1 MRDTDLKL
9 VRRLPLFADIE
20 PNHFDELAKG
30 AFLQAFPP
38 RLELIREGELP
49 DFLHVVVEGSVEV
62 YGTLGERETALAILP
77 ENRTFILAAVV
88 RDEVYLTSA
97 RTLGPTRI
105 LMIPAGA
112 VRTVFDKDA
121 AFARAVVR
129 ELASRYR
136 DLVRDL
142 KGNKLRTSVERL
154 ANYLLRL
161 APKRGTQA
169 KFVLS
174 LEKRTLASYLGMA
187 PEHLSRALAQ
197 LTEHG
202 VSVSGQTVIIT
213 DRARL
218 QRLAEPHP
226 LIDEA

>member
-1 MRDTDLKL
+1 MRDPDTKL
-9 VRRLPLFADIE
+9 ARRLPLFAEIA
-20 PNHFDELAKG
+20 PHHFEELLAG

-38 RLELIREGELP
+38 RLELVREGTLP
-49 DFLHVVVEGSVEV
+49 DFLHIVVEGSVEL
-62 YGTLGERETALAILP
+62 YGTLDERETALAIMT
-77 ENRTFILAAVV
+77 ENASFVLAAVV

-97 RTLGPTRI
+97 RTLIPTRI

-112 VRTVFDKDA
+112 VRSVFDKDA

-161 APKRGTQA
+161 APKRGTSTSFA
-169 KFVLS
+169 LP

-197 LTEHG
+197 LNEHG
-202 VSVSGQTVIIT
+202 VAISGQTVTIT

-226 LIDEA
+226 LIDEV